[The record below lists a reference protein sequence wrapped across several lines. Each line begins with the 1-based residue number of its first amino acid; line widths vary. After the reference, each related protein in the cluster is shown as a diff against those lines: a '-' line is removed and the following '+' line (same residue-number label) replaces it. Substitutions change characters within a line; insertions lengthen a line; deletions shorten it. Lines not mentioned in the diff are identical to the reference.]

1 MLARTDQTGTGAC
14 GTTTAPAPAAGQAQP
29 DDLFLSR
36 HGDAI
41 DDRVAEMVDELLG
54 ERDAQPRPRRLR
66 PALAALGLVLA
77 LAATVVLRH
86 DAAAVCTVWP
96 SAAVI
101 YVAAAARRR

>member
-1 MLARTDQTGTGAC
+1 MLARTDRAGLAACQTTS
-14 GTTTAPAPAAGQAQP
+14 PAPAAGQEQP

-36 HGDAI
+36 YGDAI

-86 DAAAVCTVWP
+86 DVAAVCTVWP
-96 SAAVI
+96 SAAVT
-101 YVAAAARRR
+101 YVAAAASRR